1 MKYGLFA
8 AIAFA
13 FVALIGGAASAGV
26 ATSGLTNATVA
37 PSASIVQEADW
48 KGRKCY
54 RRCRAHGHS
63 RWRCR
68 KRCGFGSWW

>member
-13 FVALIGGAASAGV
+13 FVALVGGAASAGV

-37 PSASIVQEADW
+37 PSASIVQDVRW
-48 KGRKCY
+48 KNKRCY
-54 RRCRAHGHS
+54 HRCRRHGHS
-63 RWRCR
+63 KFRCR
-68 KRCGFGSWW
+68 VRCKKWWF